1 MHVLH
6 LLIYVLHLPTVDALT
21 YVDEKKLP
29 AAVNAYLPLYVC
41 TYCTYLVLVYLLM
54 YVRTYCTY
62 CCSYWC
68 TYVPTVHT
76 ALANAISTHLLYKLL
91 YLLQVHY
98 CCTHSC
104 CAYFLQV
111 PYDDVRT

>member
-68 TYVPTVHT
+68 TYVPTIRT
-76 ALANAISTHLLYKLL
+76 ALTNAISTHLLHKAAVPT
-91 YLLQVHY
+91 VHY
-98 CCTHSC
+98 YCTNS
-104 CAYFLQV
+104 
-111 PYDDVRT
+111 